1 MLGVL
6 AGPAV
11 EHRMTVF
18 EYKALNASGKILEG
32 TIEAATPADVLAQL
46 DRAGITPLSMRET
59 NTGARSWRERLTP
72 EPSPEDITGFTL
84 DLAMLLKG
92 GVTLNEALAILTQME
107 TRRWLVKLIRQLHT
121 GLAGGKSLSKV
132 LIQHPKLFPP
142 IYVKMVEVAE
152 MSGRL
157 EPALTSIAQERQR
170 AERLRKRLISAMAYP
185 GFLAVAAI
193 GVLVFVLLY
202 IIPQFEGAIA
212 GFRDRISP
220 SALFVFRL
228 SETLR
233 SNLDVAVGS
242 ILVLLVVFLLIKQ
255 FSKRTAVW
263 LELLSR
269 LPFARQAV
277 TYHLTL
283 TFCRTLEI
291 LLENGV
297 DISTT
302 LRLIRGI
309 SPLKKTAGKLDAV
322 IAEVRGGKR
331 LSQALAK
338 ETLLPG
344 HVVQMLRV
352 GEEAGDLGA
361 SAGRVAV
368 FYEAKLDS
376 QLTRLT
382 AFLGPALM
390 MGVSLLIGWL
400 ILSIMSALMS
410 INDLL
415 V

>member
-1 MLGVL
+1 
-6 AGPAV
+6 
-11 EHRMTVF
+11 MTVF
-18 EYKALNASGKILEG
+18 EYRALNPSGKILEG
-32 TIEAATPADVLAQL
+32 TIEAATPADVLSQL
-46 DRAGITPLSMRET
+46 DRAGITPLSMRA
-59 NTGARSWRERLTP
+59 TGAGAARGWRERLTP
-72 EPSPEDITGFTL
+72 EPSPEDITGFTI

-92 GVTLNEALAILTQME
+92 GVTLNEALVILTQME

-132 LIQHPKLFPP
+132 LVLHPRLFPP

-152 MSGRL
+152 ASGRL
-157 EPALTSIAQERQR
+157 EPALVSIAQERQR
-170 AERLRKRLISAMAYP
+170 TEKLRKRLVAAIAYP
-185 GFLAVAAI
+185 GFLAVAAL
-193 GVLVFVLLY
+193 GVLVFVLVY

-212 GFRDRISP
+212 GFRDKISP

-228 SETLR
+228 SETFR
-233 SNLDVAVGS
+233 ANIDVAVGT
-242 ILVLLVVFLLIKQ
+242 VLAMLLAFLPIKQ
-255 FSKRTAVW
+255 ISKRGALW
-263 LELLSR
+263 LEILSR
-269 LPFARQAV
+269 LPFARLAV

-291 LLENGV
+291 LLQNGV

-309 SPLKKTAGKLDAV
+309 SPLRKTAGKIDAV
-322 IAEVRGGKR
+322 IAEVRSGKR
-331 LSQALAK
+331 LSQALATQ
-338 ETLLPG
+338 TLLPG

-361 SAGRVAV
+361 SAGRIAV
-368 FYEAKLDS
+368 FYEAKLDG

-382 AFLGPALM
+382 AFLGPVLM

>member
-1 MLGVL
+1 
-6 AGPAV
+6 
-11 EHRMTVF
+11 MTIF
-18 EYKALNASGKILEG
+18 EYRALNPSGKVLEG
-32 TIEAATPADVLAQL
+32 TIEAMTPADVLAQL
-46 DRAGITPLSMRET
+46 DRAGITPISMRES
-59 NTGARSWRERLTP
+59 NGGGARTWRERLTP
-72 EPSPEDITGFTL
+72 EPSPEDITGFTI

-92 GVTLNEALAILTQME
+92 GVTLNEALVILTQME

-132 LIQHPKLFPP
+132 LVQHPKLFPP

-152 MSGRL
+152 VSGRL
-157 EPALTSIAQERQR
+157 EAALTSIAQERQR
-170 AERLRKRLISAMAYP
+170 SEKLRKRLISAMAYP
-185 GFLAVAAI
+185 GFLGVAAI

-212 GFRDRISP
+212 GFRDKISP

-228 SETLR
+228 SEALR
-233 SNLDVAVGS
+233 ANIDIAVGS
-242 ILVLLVVFLLIKQ
+242 ALALLVVFLLIKQ
-255 FSKRTAVW
+255 LGKRAALW
-263 LELLSR
+263 LEILSR

-291 LLENGV
+291 LLKNGV

-309 SPLKKTAGKLDAV
+309 SPLKKTAVKIDAV
-322 IAEVRGGKR
+322 IAEVRSGKR
-331 LSQALAK
+331 LSQALAT
-338 ETLLPG
+338 ETLMPG

-352 GEEAGDLGA
+352 GEEAGDLGDA
-361 SAGRVAV
+361 AGRIAV
-368 FYEAKLDS
+368 FYEAKLDT
-376 QLTRLT
+376 QLTRFT
-382 AFLGPALM
+382 AVLGPVLM

>member
-1 MLGVL
+1 
-6 AGPAV
+6 
-11 EHRMTVF
+11 MTVF
-18 EYKALNASGKILEG
+18 EYRALNASGKVLEG
-32 TIEAATPADVLAQL
+32 TIEASTPADVLAQL

-59 NTGARSWRERLTP
+59 TAGARSWRERLTP
-72 EPSPEDITGFTL
+72 EPSSEDITGFTL

-107 TRRWLVKLIRQLHT
+107 TRRWLVRLIRQLHS

-132 LIQHPKLFPP
+132 LLQHPKLFPP

-152 MSGRL
+152 VSGRL
-157 EPALTSIAQERQR
+157 EPALTSIAEERQR
-170 AERLRKRLISAMAYP
+170 AEKLRKRLISAIAYP

-193 GVLVFVLLY
+193 GVLIFVLLY

-212 GFRDRISP
+212 GVRDRISP

-228 SETLR
+228 SETFR
-233 SNLDVAVGS
+233 ANIDIAVGS
-242 ILVLLVVFLLIKQ
+242 VLVLLVTFLLVKQ

-269 LPFARQAV
+269 LPFTRQAV

-291 LLENGV
+291 LLKNGV

-309 SPLKKTAGKLDAV
+309 SPLKRTAGRLDAV
-322 IAEVRGGKR
+322 IADVRGGKR

-338 ETLLPG
+338 EALLPG

-361 SAGRVAV
+361 SAGRVAA

-376 QLTRLT
+376 QLSRLT
-382 AFLGPALM
+382 AVLGPALM
-390 MGVSLLIGWL
+390 MAVSLLIGWL

-410 INDLL
+410 INDLM

>member
-1 MLGVL
+1 
-6 AGPAV
+6 
-11 EHRMTVF
+11 MTVF
-18 EYKALNASGKILEG
+18 AYKALNASGKVMEG
-32 TIEAATPADVLAQL
+32 TIEAATPADVVAQL
-46 DRAGITPLSMRET
+46 DRAGITPVSMRET
-59 NTGARSWRERLTP
+59 SGDTHGGWREWLTP
-72 EPSPEDITGFTL
+72 EPGPEEITGFTI

-92 GVTLNEALAILTQME
+92 GVTLNDALVILTQME
-107 TRRWLVKLIRQLHT
+107 TRRWLVRLIRQLHG
-121 GLAGGKSLSKV
+121 GLAGGKSLSEV
-132 LIQHPKLFPP
+132 LVRHPKLFPP

-152 MSGRL
+152 ASGRL

-170 AERLRKRLISAMAYP
+170 AARLRARLVSAMAYP
-185 GFLAVAAI
+185 GFLALAAI
-193 GVLVFVLLY
+193 GVLIFVLLY

-228 SETLR
+228 SETFR
-233 SNLDVAVGS
+233 ANIDVMIGGV
-242 ILVLLVVFLLIKQ
+242 LVLLLALLAIKQ
-255 FSKRTAVW
+255 LARKRGLW
-263 LELLSR
+263 LELLAR
-269 LPFARQAV
+269 LPFTRQAV
-277 TYHLTL
+277 TYHMTL

-291 LLENGV
+291 LLQNGV
-297 DISTT
+297 DISTA

-309 SPLKKTAGKLDAV
+309 SPLSGTVRKIDAV

-331 LSQALAK
+331 LSQALAAD
-338 ETLLPG
+338 TLLPG
-344 HVVQMLRV
+344 HVVQLLRV

-361 SAGRVAV
+361 SAGRIAV
-368 FYEAKLDS
+368 FYENKLDS

>member
-1 MLGVL
+1 
-6 AGPAV
+6 
-11 EHRMTVF
+11 
-18 EYKALNASGKILEG
+18 
-32 TIEAATPADVLAQL
+32 VLAQL

-72 EPSPEDITGFTL
+72 EPSPEDVTGFTL

>member
-1 MLGVL
+1 
-6 AGPAV
+6 
-11 EHRMTVF
+11 MTVF

>member
-1 MLGVL
+1 
-6 AGPAV
+6 
-11 EHRMTVF
+11 MTVF
-18 EYKALNASGKILEG
+18 EYRALNPSGKILEG
-32 TIEAATPADVLAQL
+32 TIEAATPADVLSQL
-46 DRAGITPLSMRET
+46 DRAGITPLSMRA
-59 NTGARSWRERLTP
+59 TGAGAARGWRERLTP
-72 EPSPEDITGFTL
+72 EPSPEDITGFTI

-92 GVTLNEALAILTQME
+92 GVTLNEALVILTQME

-132 LIQHPKLFPP
+132 LVLHPRLFPP

-152 MSGRL
+152 ASGRL
-157 EPALTSIAQERQR
+157 EPALVSIAQERQR
-170 AERLRKRLISAMAYP
+170 AEKLRKRLVAAMAYP
-185 GFLAVAAI
+185 GFLAVAAL
-193 GVLVFVLLY
+193 GVLGFVLVY

-212 GFRDRISP
+212 GYRDKISP

-228 SETLR
+228 SETFR
-233 SNLDVAVGS
+233 ANIDVAVGTV
-242 ILVLLVVFLLIKQ
+242 LAMLLAFLLVKQ
-255 FSKRTAVW
+255 ISKRGALW
-263 LELLSR
+263 LEILSR

-291 LLENGV
+291 LLQNGV

-309 SPLKKTAGKLDAV
+309 SPLTKTAGKIDAV
-322 IAEVRGGKR
+322 IADVRSGKR
-331 LSQALAK
+331 LSQALVTQ
-338 ETLLPG
+338 TLLPG

-361 SAGRVAV
+361 SAGRIAV
-368 FYEAKLDS
+368 FYEAKLDG

-382 AFLGPALM
+382 AFLGPVLM
-390 MGVSLLIGWL
+390 IGVSLLIGWL
-400 ILSIMSALMS
+400 ILSITSALMS

>member
-1 MLGVL
+1 MSL
-6 AGPAV
+6 
-11 EHRMTVF
+11 F
-18 EYKALNASGKILEG
+18 EYRALNASGKVLEG

-46 DRAGITPLSMRET
+46 DRAGITPLSMHETRE
-59 NTGARSWRERLTP
+59 NTGRGWREMLTP
-72 EPSPEDITGFTL
+72 EPSPEDITGFTI

-92 GVTLNEALAILTQME
+92 GVTLNESLVILTQME
-107 TRRWLVKLIRQLHT
+107 TRRWLVRLIRQLHT

-132 LIQHPKLFPP
+132 LVQHPKLFPP

-152 MSGRL
+152 VSGRL

-185 GFLAVAAI
+185 GFLAVAAL
-193 GVLVFVLLY
+193 GVLAFVLLY

-212 GFRDRISP
+212 GFRDKISP

-228 SETLR
+228 SEAFR
-233 SNLDVAVGS
+233 ANIDIVVGG
-242 ILVLLVVFLLIKQ
+242 ILALLVIFLVVKQ
-255 FSKRTAVW
+255 LSKRGALW
-263 LELLSR
+263 LEILSR
-269 LPFARQAV
+269 LPFTRRAV

-291 LLENGV
+291 LIKNGV

-309 SPLKKTAGKLDAV
+309 SPLAKTATRIDAV

-331 LSQALAK
+331 LSQALTK
-338 ETLLPG
+338 EPLLPG

-352 GEEAGDLGA
+352 GEEAGDLGE
-361 SAGRVAV
+361 SAGRIAT
-368 FYEAKLDS
+368 FYEAKLDT

>member
-1 MLGVL
+1 
-6 AGPAV
+6 
-11 EHRMTVF
+11 MTVF

-32 TIEAATPADVLAQL
+32 TIEASTPADVLVQL

>member
-1 MLGVL
+1 
-6 AGPAV
+6 
-11 EHRMTVF
+11 MTVF
-18 EYKALNASGKILEG
+18 EYKALNAHGKMLEG

-46 DRAGITPLSMRET
+46 DRAGITPLSMREASAGGT
-59 NTGARSWRERLTP
+59 RTWRERLTP
-72 EPSPEDITGFTL
+72 EPSPEDITGFTI

-92 GVTLNEALAILTQME
+92 GVTLNEALVILTQME

-121 GLAGGKSLSKV
+121 GLAGGKSLSKT
-132 LIQHPKLFPP
+132 LLQHPRLFPP

-152 MSGRL
+152 VSGRL
-157 EPALTSIAQERQR
+157 EPALTSIALERQR
-170 AERLRKRLISAMAYP
+170 SEKLRKRLIGAMAYP
-185 GFLAVAAI
+185 GFLAVAAL
-193 GVLVFVLLY
+193 GVLIFVLLY

-212 GFRDRISP
+212 GFRDKISP
-220 SALFVFRL
+220 SALFVFRM
-228 SETLR
+228 SEIFR
-233 SNLDVAVGS
+233 ANIDVAIGAVLATLVAF
-242 ILVLLVVFLLIKQ
+242 LVLKQ
-255 FSKRTAVW
+255 ISKRGALW
-263 LELLSR
+263 LEVLSR
-269 LPFARQAV
+269 IPVARQAV

-283 TFCRTLEI
+283 SFCRTLEI

-297 DISTT
+297 DISTS

-309 SPLKKTAGKLDAV
+309 SPLKTTATKIDAV

-331 LSQALAK
+331 LSQALA
-338 ETLLPG
+338 TQSLLPG

-368 FYEAKLDS
+368 FYEAKLDG